1 MAEENELK
9 QLGRYRII
17 GELGS
22 GAMGMVYKAQDPMLN
37 RTVAVK
43 TIIMSDDA
51 TERAEY
57 EARFYQEAKAT
68 GGLNHPNL
76 IMVHDI
82 GKEGDL
88 VYMAMELLD
97 GVELREVMARGRIPL
112 SQALDIVAQVA
123 DGLHYA
129 HEQGVVHRDIKPGN
143 IMIGRNQRAKIM
155 DFGIARMRAS
165 DIKTQTGVM
174 LGSPKYMSPEQVA
187 ALPADGR
194 SDIFSLGIVLYELA
208 TGQAPFSAPDIS
220 QYMYQL
226 AIAQPKPPS
235 QVDPTL
241 PHMLDL
247 IVAKA
252 MAKEPVQRYQDA
264 AEFAADLRACRAQL
278 NEPAPAPAAPRKV
291 PIEDSVQL
299 DTTVSRTQRIEA
311 ALDATGLT
319 LIGSNTDTLPIGT
332 VSPGSV
338 VTATGMSGASTQ
350 FSLSPRFDSAAA
362 LARLKESGVARKLAA
377 ENARRRTSFAGM
389 VTRIAFLGALGLAV
403 YIAIT

>member
-1 MAEENELK
+1 MSDDTGLK

-22 GAMGMVYKAQDPMLN
+22 GAMGMVYKAEDPMLN
-37 RTVAVK
+37 RSVAVK

-82 GKEGDL
+82 GREGDL

-97 GVELREVMARGRIPL
+97 GVELREVMTRGRIPL
-112 SQALDIVAQVA
+112 AQALDIVAQVA

-129 HEQGVVHRDIKPGN
+129 HEKGIVHRDIKPGN

-155 DFGIARMRAS
+155 DFGIARMRIS

-187 ALPADGR
+187 ALPADHR
-194 SDIFSLGIVLYELA
+194 SDIFSLGVVLYELA
-208 TGQAPFSAPDIS
+208 TGEAPFSAPDIS
-220 QYMYQL
+220 QYMYQV
-226 AIAQPKPPS
+226 AIAQAKAPTQIDPALPP
-235 QVDPTL
+235 
-241 PHMLDL
+241 MLDL

-252 MAKEPVQRYQDA
+252 MAKEVAQRYQDA
-264 AEFAADLRACRAQL
+264 AEFATDLRACREQL
-278 NEPAPAPAAPRKV
+278 GEAPPPSVPPRTV
-291 PIEDSVQL
+291 PVEETVQL
-299 DTTVSRTQRIEA
+299 DPKVARTARIEA
-311 ALDATGLT
+311 ALASTGLVLLDSSSTVPLATPT
-319 LIGSNTDTLPIGT
+319 L
-332 VSPGSV
+332 GSV
-338 VTATGMSGASTQ
+338 VTATGVSGGSPHLTIST
-350 FSLSPRFDSAAA
+350 RFDAASA
-362 LARLKESGVARKLAA
+362 LERLKDPAAARKLAA
-377 ENARRRTSFAGM
+377 EAARRRASFAS
-389 VTRIAFLGALGLAV
+389 VLTRFAFIGALAAAV
-403 YIAIT
+403 YIAIA

>member
-1 MAEENELK
+1 MADEKGLK
-9 QLGRYRII
+9 QLGRYRIL

-22 GAMGMVYKAQDPMLN
+22 GAMGMVYKAEDPMLN

-57 EARFYQEAKAT
+57 EARFLQEAKAT

-76 IMVHDI
+76 IMAHDI
-82 GKEGDL
+82 GREGDL

-97 GVELREVMARGRIPL
+97 GVELREVMTRGRIPL

-129 HEQGVVHRDIKPGN
+129 HEKGIVHRDIKPGN

-155 DFGIARMRAS
+155 DFGIARMRIS

-187 ALPADGR
+187 ALPADRR
-194 SDIFSLGIVLYELA
+194 SDIFSLGVVLYELA

-220 QYMYQL
+220 QYMYQV
-226 AIAQPKPPS
+226 AIAQPKAPS
-235 QVDPTL
+235 QVDAAL
-241 PHMLDL
+241 PPMLDL

-252 MAKEPVQRYQDA
+252 MAKDVTQRYQDA
-264 AEFAADLRACRAQL
+264 AEFATDLRSCREQL
-278 NEPAPAPAAPRKV
+278 GEAPPPPAPPRTV
-291 PIEDSVQL
+291 PVEETVQL
-299 DTTVSRTQRIEA
+299 DPKVARTARIEA
-311 ALDATGLT
+311 ALASTGL
-319 LIGSNTDTLPIGT
+319 LLLESTDTVPIGT
-332 VSPGSV
+332 AAVGSV
-338 VTATGMSGASTQ
+338 VTATGVSGGGTHMTI
-350 FSLSPRFDSAAA
+350 SPRFDSASA
-362 LARLKESGVARKLAA
+362 LERLKDPAAASKLAA
-377 ENARRRTSFAGM
+377 EAARRRTSFAS
-389 VTRIAFLGALGLAV
+389 VLTRIVFFGAFVAAV
-403 YIAIT
+403 YIAVT

>member
-1 MAEENELK
+1 MSEENELK
-9 QLGRYRII
+9 QLGRYRIV

-22 GAMGMVYKAQDPMLN
+22 GAMGMVYKAEDPMLN

-82 GKEGDL
+82 GREGDL

-129 HEQGVVHRDIKPGN
+129 HDKGIVHRDIKPGN

-155 DFGIARMRAS
+155 DFGIARMRVS

-187 ALPADGR
+187 ALPADHR
-194 SDIFSLGIVLYELA
+194 SDIFSLGVVLYELA
-208 TGQAPFSAPDIS
+208 TGQPPFSAPDIS
-220 QYMYQL
+220 QYMYQV
-226 AIAQPKPPS
+226 AIAQAKPPS
-235 QVDPTL
+235 QIDPAL

-252 MAKEPVQRYQDA
+252 MAKEPGQRYQDA
-264 AEFAADLRACRAQL
+264 AEFAADLRACREPL
-278 NEPAPAPAAPRKV
+278 GEPPAPAPRKV
-291 PIEDSVQL
+291 PVEDTVQL
-299 DTTVSRTQRIEA
+299 DPKVSRTQRIEA
-311 ALDATGLT
+311 ALEATGLT
-319 LIGSNTDTLPIGT
+319 LLGSNTDTVPIGT
-332 VSPGSV
+332 LGLGSA
-338 VTATGMSGASTQ
+338 VTATGVSGASAQ
-350 FSLSPRFDSAAA
+350 FALSPRFDSAQA
-362 LARLKESGVARKLAA
+362 LERLKEPGIARRLAA
-377 ENARRRTSFAGM
+377 ENARRRTSFAE
-389 VTRIAFLGALGLAV
+389 VATRIALLGALLLAG
-403 YIAIT
+403 YIAIS